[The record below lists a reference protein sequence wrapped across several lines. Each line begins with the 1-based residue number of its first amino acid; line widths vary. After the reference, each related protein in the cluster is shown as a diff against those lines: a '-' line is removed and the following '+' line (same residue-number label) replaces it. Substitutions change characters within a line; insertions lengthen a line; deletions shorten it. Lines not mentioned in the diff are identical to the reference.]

1 MTFSIKDFFSKSDQ
15 IRSFLRNWSHLLRKS
30 LTGDF
35 IFCAVKLV
43 ITIFNESFHRPSVWH
58 ILTIGMKLLFHLAV
72 LHFYFYKMMLDYFSH
87 LLNLHQEIDLQ
98 MSNIYLHTVWFI
110 AVDSSLN
117 TRYCKKMKFS
127 IKDFSCKCDLIRRKL
142 RIWSHLLEKSLME
155 NFIFCAV
162 RDSNTSD
169 SNRSH
174 SGLCSGKLNQMS
186 YLSRTTNH
194 SDKWFVQVNSVWL

>member
-43 ITIFNESFHRPSVWH
+43 ITIFNESFHRPSIWH

-98 MSNIYLHTVWFI
+98 ISNIDLHTV
-110 AVDSSLN
+110 
-117 TRYCKKMKFS
+117 
-127 IKDFSCKCDLIRRKL
+127 
-142 RIWSHLLEKSLME
+142 
-155 NFIFCAV
+155 
-162 RDSNTSD
+162 
-169 SNRSH
+169 
-174 SGLCSGKLNQMS
+174 
-186 YLSRTTNH
+186 
-194 SDKWFVQVNSVWL
+194 